1 MDKRLLLVDDE
12 EDIRDILSI
21 YLADLGY
28 AVAAAADGADALEH
42 FRRER
47 FPLVVTD
54 IKMPGIDGIDLLREI
69 KRIDPDTEVI
79 MITGHGDL
87 ELAIKSLKYEAT
99 DFITKPINH
108 DILDVAINRAWEKIT
123 MRRQIREHTEN
134 LHRLVQD
141 ELRATRHKFYQ
152 LFEAA
157 PCYITVQDRD
167 LRITESNR
175 LFKNH
180 FGDAGGLSCFGAYKH
195 RDEPCPDCPVLMTF
209 EDGRS
214 HQSETV
220 VTAKDGRRYNV
231 LITTAPVRDAD
242 GRITHVM
249 EMSVDITQIRQ
260 LQDQLTS
267 LGLLISSVSH
277 GVKGLLTGMD
287 GGIYMLRSGLRKE
300 DTALV
305 EEGME
310 IVRQM
315 GIRLRKQVLDILY
328 YAKTRELQTETVEV
342 LSFAETVARAVVP
355 KADTAGVEFV
365 RMFDPAPGVMEID
378 PDVATSALVNILENA
393 VDACHEDIEKPSHQ
407 VVFTVKGESASVLFE
422 VQDDGI
428 GMDRE
433 TREKMFTLFFSSKG
447 NKGTGLGLFI
457 AHKMVDQHGGHITV
471 DSEPGKGSRFQIR
484 LPRVQPK
491 KKRES

>member
-12 EDIRDILSI
+12 DDIREILSI
-21 YLADLGY
+21 YLTDLGY
-28 AVAAAADGADALEH
+28 AVDTAADGVEALEAY
-42 FRRER
+42 RRER
-47 FPLVVTD
+47 PPLVITD

-69 KRIDPDTEVI
+69 KQMDSDTEVI

-87 ELAIKSLKYEAT
+87 DLAIKSLKHEAT

-108 DILDVAINRAWEKIT
+108 DILDLSVNRAWEKIT

-134 LHRLVQD
+134 LHRLVQE
-141 ELRATRHKFYQ
+141 ELRATRHKFHQ

-157 PCYITVQDRD
+157 PCYITVQDRH
-167 LRITESNR
+167 LKITESNR
-175 LFKNH
+175 LFKSH
-180 FGDAGGLSCFGAYKH
+180 FDATAGLSCYAAYKH
-195 RDEPCPDCPVLMTF
+195 RQQPCSECPVMMTF
-209 EDGRS
+209 EDGQS

-220 VTAKDGRRYNV
+220 VTAKDGRQYNV
-231 LITTAPVRDAD
+231 LITTAPLRDAA
-242 GRITHVM
+242 GRISHVM

-260 LQDQLTS
+260 LQNQLTN

-300 DTALV
+300 DTSLI

-315 GIRLRKQVLDILY
+315 GMRLRKQVLDILY
-328 YAKTRELQTETVEV
+328 YAKTRELQTENVEV
-342 LSFAETVARAVVP
+342 LAFVESVANTVAPKAETV
-355 KADTAGVEFV
+355 GVAFV
-365 RMFDPAPGVMEID
+365 RMFDPSPGIMEID
-378 PDVATSALVNILENA
+378 PDVATAALVNILENA
-393 VDACHEDIEKPSHQ
+393 IDACGEDKDKPGHQ
-407 VVFTVKGESASVLFE
+407 VVFTVKGEPDAVLFE
-422 VQDDGI
+422 IQDDGI

-457 AHKMVDQHGGHITV
+457 AHKMVEQHGGHISV
-471 DSEPGKGSRFQIR
+471 DSEPGKGSRFCIR
-484 LPRVQPK
+484 LPRIQPEK
-491 KKRES
+491 KP

>member
-12 EDIRDILSI
+12 DDIREILSI
-21 YLADLGY
+21 YLTDLGY
-28 AVAAAADGADALEH
+28 AVHAAADGVEALNL

-47 FPLVVTD
+47 PSLVVTD

-69 KRIDPDTEVI
+69 KQIDPDTEVV

-87 ELAIKSLKYEAT
+87 DLAIKSLKHEAT

-108 DILDVAINRAWEKIT
+108 DMLDAAIKRAWEKIT
-123 MRRQIREHTEN
+123 MRRQIRDHTEN
-134 LHRLVQD
+134 LHRLVQE

-157 PCYITVQDRD
+157 PCYITVQDRH
-167 LRITESNR
+167 LKITESNR
-175 LFKNH
+175 LFKSH
-180 FGDAGGLSCFGAYKH
+180 FGEAAGLSCYSAYKH
-195 RDEPCPDCPVLMTF
+195 QKEPCADCPVLKTF
-209 EDGRS
+209 ADGLS

-220 VTAKDGRRYNV
+220 VTAKDGRQYNV

-249 EMSVDITQIRQ
+249 EMSVDITQIRE

-287 GGIYMLRSGLRKE
+287 GGIYMLKSGLRKE

-305 EEGME
+305 EEGMD

-315 GIRLRKQVLDILY
+315 GMRLRKQVLDILY
-328 YAKTRELQTETVEV
+328 YAKTRELDTETVEV
-342 LSFAETVARAVVP
+342 LPFAESVATTVAP
-355 KADTAGVEFV
+355 KADAAGIAFV
-365 RMFDPAPGVMEID
+365 RMFDPSPGEMEID

-393 VDACHEDIEKPSHQ
+393 VDACHEDREKASHQ
-407 VVFTVKGESASVLFE
+407 VVFTVKGEASSVLFE
-422 VQDDGI
+422 IQDDGI

-433 TREKMFTLFFSSKG
+433 TQEKMFTLFFSNKG

-457 AHKMVDQHGGHITV
+457 AHKMVDQHGGSITV
-471 DSEPGKGSRFQIR
+471 DSEPGKGSRFRIR
-484 LPRVQPK
+484 LPRVQPEK
-491 KKRES
+491 QR

>member
-1 MDKRLLLVDDE
+1 MEKRLLLVDDE
-12 EDIRDILSI
+12 TDIREILSI
-21 YLADLGY
+21 YLADAGY
-28 AVAAAADGADALEH
+28 AVQTAANGVEALEQ
-42 FRRER
+42 FRRLR
-47 FPLVVTD
+47 PPLVITD

-69 KRIDPDTEVI
+69 KKEESGTEVI

-87 ELAIKSLKYEAT
+87 DLAIKSLKFEAT

-108 DILDVAINRAWEKIT
+108 DILDMAINRAWEKIV
-123 MRRQIREHTEN
+123 MRRQIREHNEN
-134 LHRLVQD
+134 LQRLVQE
-141 ELRATRHKFYQ
+141 ELRATRHKFHQ

-157 PCYITVQDRD
+157 PCYITVQDPD
-167 LRITESNR
+167 LNITESNR
-175 LFKNH
+175 LFNLH
-180 FGDAGGLSCFGAYKH
+180 FGEGTGLSCYRTYKH
-195 RDEPCPDCPVLMTF
+195 RKTTCADCPVLKTF
-209 EDGRS
+209 ADGLNHR
-214 HQSETV
+214 SETV
-220 VTAKDGRRYNV
+220 VTAKDGRQYNV
-231 LITTAPVRDAD
+231 LITTAPLRDAD

-260 LQDQLTS
+260 LQDQLTN

-300 DTALV
+300 DMALV

-328 YAKTRELQTETVEV
+328 YAKTRELHTQQIEV
-342 LSFAETVARAVVP
+342 LPFAESVASTVAP
-355 KADTAGVEFV
+355 KAESAGIHFV
-365 RMFDPAPGVMEID
+365 RMFDPDPGIMEID
-378 PDVATSALVNILENA
+378 PDVATAALVNILENA
-393 VDACHEDIEKPSHQ
+393 VEACIEDSSRSTHQ
-407 VVFTVKGESASVLFE
+407 VVFTVKGEPETVLFE

-433 TREKMFTLFFSSKG
+433 TRERMFTLFFSSKG

-457 AHKMVDQHGGHITV
+457 AHKMVDQHGGRISV
-471 DSEPGKGSRFQIR
+471 DSEPGQGSRFRIR
-484 LPRVQPK
+484 LPRVQPE
-491 KKRES
+491 RPR